1 MGKSTKVSTLPPEPS
16 YLKRL
21 NDRISTCTQQSVAVV
36 VVVVPWARPAGE
48 GKNTIDVWLV
58 GTETHGSRQAGR
70 WVSIGRQAKKGTSGR
85 RSSQKSIV
93 LRACL
98 CSCR

>member
-21 NDRISTCTQQSVAVV
+21 NDRISTCTQQSVGVVVAVVVVVVVGVVVV

-48 GKNTIDVWLV
+48 
-58 GTETHGSRQAGR
+58 
-70 WVSIGRQAKKGTSGR
+70 
-85 RSSQKSIV
+85 
-93 LRACL
+93 
-98 CSCR
+98 

>member
-21 NDRISTCTQQSVAVV
+21 NDRISTCTQQSVGVGVGVV

-48 GKNTIDVWLV
+48 
-58 GTETHGSRQAGR
+58 
-70 WVSIGRQAKKGTSGR
+70 
-85 RSSQKSIV
+85 
-93 LRACL
+93 
-98 CSCR
+98 